1 MTVPHLVTVDELG
14 AATIIPVCE
23 GVEFEC
29 TLLATAVAAFT
40 EVSLLTAPIPAGLYL
55 CTVGD
60 DGNVERWARA

>member
-1 MTVPHLVTVDELG
+1 MTVPHMVTVDELG
-14 AATIIPVCE
+14 AATIIPLCM
-23 GVEFEC
+23 GDEFEC

-40 EVSLLTAPIPAGLYL
+40 DVSLRTAPIPPGLYW